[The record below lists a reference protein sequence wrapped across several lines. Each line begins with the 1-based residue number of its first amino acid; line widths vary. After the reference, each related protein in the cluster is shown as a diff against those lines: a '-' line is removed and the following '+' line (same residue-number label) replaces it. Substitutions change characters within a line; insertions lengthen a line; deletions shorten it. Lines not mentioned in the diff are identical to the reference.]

1 MFCLIQEHQ
10 GICEGI
16 LLIDSTVLTVCHVK
30 RASSHRVF
38 KEPR

>member
-1 MFCLIQEHQ
+1 M
-10 GICEGI
+10 
-16 LLIDSTVLTVCHVK
+16 LLIDATVLTVCHAK

>member
-1 MFCLIQEHQ
+1 M
-10 GICEGI
+10 
-16 LLIDSTVLTVCHVK
+16 LLIDATSLTICHFK

>member
-1 MFCLIQEHQ
+1 MSVK
-10 GICEGI
+10 
-16 LLIDSTVLTVCHVK
+16 DSTVLTVCHVK